1 MWKAK
6 VELYRNFPSQPE
18 LFPHYLSAAGGWM
31 NSARYALSDNASVIS
46 AKLTA
51 HTTSDDKLE

>member
-6 VELYRNFPSQPE
+6 VELIEIWLPQPE
-18 LFPHYLSAAGGWM
+18 LFSHYLSAAGGWM
-31 NSARYALSDNASVIS
+31 NSARYALSDKASVIS

-51 HTTSDDKLE
+51 QATSDDKLE

>member
-6 VELYRNFPSQPE
+6 VELIEIWLPQPE
-18 LFPHYLSAAGGWM
+18 LFSHYLSAAGGWM
-31 NSARYALSDNASVIS
+31 NSARYALSDKASVIS

-51 HTTSDDKLE
+51 HATSDDKLE